1 MALFG
6 RNRDIQVFN
15 TVNRELLEDIIS
27 QQVGY
32 YKVKLNDT
40 STNVY
45 GEAINKYYI
54 GPVLLNCLIERG
66 DFGVNRIEYNI
77 DVTRESTFR
86 FFKNHLIDANVV
98 PEIGDVVFWNEHFF
112 EVDNVNENQFI
123 VGKDSDYAYSEGL
136 ENYGNSL
143 SIILNTHYTSP
154 DKLGINLN
162 RL

>member
-32 YKVKLNDT
+32 YKIKLNDT

-45 GEAINKYYI
+45 GEATNKYYI

-66 DFGVNRIEYNI
+66 DFGVNRIDYNI
-77 DVTRESTFR
+77 DVNRESTFR
-86 FFKNHLIDANVV
+86 FFKNHLIDANVF

-143 SIILNTHYTSP
+143 SIILSTHYTSP